1 MFLVSTCCCVLAVK
15 IKTLIEKHN
24 SFTVPGGVQINLVS
38 TFGRKIKK
46 LKKKNA
52 IELKQNRSNKFKIIQ
67 NKRTRNTIQNR
78 TA

>member
-15 IKTLIEKHN
+15 IKTLSEKHN

-46 LKKKNA
+46 LKKKKKSKNA
-52 IELKQNRSNKFKIIQ
+52 TELKQNRSKKIQ
-67 NKRTRNTIQNR
+67 NNTK
-78 TA
+78 